1 MDLLSNRAEKT
12 ARLVLLPASTEDTQ
26 KAPPGIYRLMALL
39 TCGSVSAL
47 FASLVIAY
55 FWRRADGGF
64 WNPLPLPS
72 TLWISTGIILLS
84 SIAYEMGR
92 RTYARGDR
100 EASTR
105 LFLGTLML
113 GIGFLISQTFAWI
126 QLIQEGGF
134 FSENNPYSSFFYIF
148 TGFHAAH
155 LAGGLFVLGLVYFR
169 RNPRRE
175 FVDATAYYWHFL
187 GVLWIALFAT
197 LAI

>member
-12 ARLVLLPASTEDTQ
+12 ARLVLLPASTEDSQ

-55 FWRRADGGF
+55 YWRQADGGF
-64 WNPLPLPS
+64 WDPIPLPF
-72 TLWISTGIILLS
+72 TLWISTGIILVS
-84 SIAYEMGR
+84 SITYELGR
-92 RTYARGDR
+92 KAYARGIR
-100 EASTR
+100 QTSSR

-113 GIGFLISQTFAWI
+113 GFGFLISQTSAWI
-126 QLIQEGGF
+126 RLFQEGGYF
-134 FSENNPYSSFFYIF
+134 GANNPYSAFFYIL

-155 LAGGLFVLGLVYFR
+155 LIGGLVALGLVYYR

-187 GVLWIALFAT
+187 SGLWIALFIT
-197 LAI
+197 LAT